1 MLDIFHLP
9 SSISRLL
16 PPLQGQVAQHATTY
30 PSSVFSFCFRTKL
43 CEEAHLIFGGGV
55 GKHLMFVEVKRNIWQ
70 ICSENSPFQADK
82 WVLKVRICAPAH
94 LLHQV
99 HLKQPRAGD
108 AWLVARL
115 DEIFHHPD
123 KNRNIAQPRAGDAPF
138 AQVVM

>member
-1 MLDIFHLP
+1 M
-9 SSISRLL
+9 
-16 PPLQGQVAQHATTY
+16 AQHALIY
-30 PSSVFSFCFRTKL
+30 PSSVFSISFRTIIF
-43 CEEAHLIFGGGV
+43 EEAHLIFGGGV
-55 GKHLMFVEVKRNIWQ
+55 GKHLIFVEVKRNIWQ

-82 WVLKVRICAPAH
+82 WVLKVCICARGH

-123 KNRNIAQPRAGDAPF
+123 KKRNIAQPRAGEAWLVARLDEIFHHLDKKRNIAPPR
-138 AQVVM
+138 